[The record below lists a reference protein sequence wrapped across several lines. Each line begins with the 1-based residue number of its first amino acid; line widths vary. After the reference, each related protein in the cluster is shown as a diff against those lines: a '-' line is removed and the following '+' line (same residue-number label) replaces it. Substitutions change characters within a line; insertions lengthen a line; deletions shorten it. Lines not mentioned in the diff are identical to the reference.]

1 MMVKQ
6 NKTVPN
12 QTKSKHPIKDLLIP
26 KESKKKLIKVRV
38 FSKIMKSNKREP
50 RSKVSPLFRLESF
63 PMSGGRLIGSFWL
76 KQNVFEQRC

>member
-1 MMVKQ
+1 MVKQ
-6 NKTVPN
+6 NKTVPK

-26 KESKKKLIKVRV
+26 KKSQKKIIKVRV

-63 PMSGGRLIGSFWL
+63 PMHVWGEINWVVLVETKCI
-76 KQNVFEQRC
+76 